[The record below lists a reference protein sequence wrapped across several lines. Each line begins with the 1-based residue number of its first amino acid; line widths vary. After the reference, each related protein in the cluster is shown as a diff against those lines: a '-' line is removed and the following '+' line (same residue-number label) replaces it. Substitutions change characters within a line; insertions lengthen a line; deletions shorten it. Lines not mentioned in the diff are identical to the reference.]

1 MTAAPS
7 TRSFAGEKRAE
18 IRAKAAAIGVDEAY
32 ISLLVECFYARVRA
46 DALLGPIF
54 EHAINDRWEPHLARM
69 KAFWASVALN
79 AGAYSGQP
87 VPVHRKL
94 EGVTAWHFGRW
105 LSLFSETLVETAPTT
120 AAIDYFMLRA
130 ERIAASLQIAMFER
144 PFEARDE
151 PPVLTTP
158 RTT

>member
-18 IRAKAAAIGVDEAY
+18 IRANAAAIGVDEAY

-54 EHAINDRWEPHLARM
+54 EHAVNDRWEPHLARM

-79 AGAYSGQP
+79 AGTYSGQP
-87 VPVHRKL
+87 VPVHQRL
-94 EGVTAWHFGRW
+94 QGVSAGHFERW
-105 LSLFSETLVETAPTT
+105 LALFRATLTGTAPSRE
-120 AAIDYFMLRA
+120 AIDYFMLRA
-130 ERIAASLQIAMFER
+130 ERIAASLQMAMFER
-144 PFEARDE
+144 SADASRE
-151 PPVLTTP
+151 PPVFATSRVT
-158 RTT
+158 